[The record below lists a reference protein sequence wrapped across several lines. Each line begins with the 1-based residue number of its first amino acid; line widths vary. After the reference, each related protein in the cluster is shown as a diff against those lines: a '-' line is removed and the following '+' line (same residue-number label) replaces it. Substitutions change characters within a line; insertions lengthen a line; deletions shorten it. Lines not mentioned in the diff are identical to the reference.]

1 MKILFFGNLREQ
13 LGTGEIEVPLAPGTN
28 NVADLLE
35 ALKQRGSE
43 WQQAL
48 GTGTLLCAVNQTM
61 ATQSTLLKDSD
72 EVALFPPVTGG

>member
-13 LGTGEIEVPLAPGTN
+13 LGTGEIVVPLAPGTN
-28 NVADLLE
+28 NIADLLE

-48 GTGTLLCAVNQTM
+48 STGSLLYAVNQTM
-61 ATQSTLLKDSD
+61 ASQDTLLQDSD

>member
-13 LGTGEIEVPLAPGTN
+13 LGIGEIEVPLAPGTN
-28 NVADLLE
+28 NIAELLE

-48 GTGTLLCAVNQTM
+48 SAGSLLYAVNQTM
-61 ATQSTLLKDSD
+61 ATRDTLLEDSD

>member
-13 LGTGEIEVPLAPGTN
+13 LGIGEIEVPLAPGTN
-28 NVADLLE
+28 NIAELLE

-48 GTGTLLCAVNQTM
+48 SADSLLYAVNQTM
-61 ATQSTLLKDSD
+61 ATRDTLLEDSD